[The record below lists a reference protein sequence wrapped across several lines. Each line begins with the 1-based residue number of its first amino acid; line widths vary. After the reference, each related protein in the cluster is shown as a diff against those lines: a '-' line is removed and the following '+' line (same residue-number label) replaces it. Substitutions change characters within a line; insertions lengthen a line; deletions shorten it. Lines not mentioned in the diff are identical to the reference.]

1 MKTSLKIILAA
12 TLAGACAAA
21 TFTFADRIV
30 PAGPKRVHADRVRTV
45 KAARVEQAGYV
56 REIRF
61 SGVVRAVNRG
71 KLSFTHGERLISR
84 PVEVGDHVDK
94 GQVLAR
100 LDDKKISNS
109 VAVAEAALREID
121 ARMDQIQ
128 KDHQRYEGLV
138 NASASAAVELERV
151 IEKKRVIIASKEAAQ
166 ANLREAERMLKE
178 SVLRAPFAATVT
190 EVLIEPGEFATP
202 GAPVVVLSGDGDV
215 EIKVEVP
222 ESSVLKLSVGN
233 PVTIDLPLAG
243 RKGLE
248 GRIAYLGKTALGPG
262 SLFPVLVS
270 LDNDSEAS
278 PGMTAEVVFQTEESQ
293 ALCVPL
299 AAVINPGGQI
309 PELFAVHDG
318 KVRKVPVKV
327 GEVVGRRV
335 TVEGDLRSGQLVVS
349 GGHLSLLDGDSV
361 EVREDEHL

>member
-1 MKTSLKIILAA
+1 MKTSLKILSFAALVGALAA
-12 TLAGACAAA
+12 G
-21 TFTFADRIV
+21 TFTFANRIV
-30 PAGPKRVHADRVRTV
+30 PAEPRRARDDPIRIV
-45 KAARVEQAGYV
+45 KAARVKPANYV

-61 SGVVRAVNRG
+61 SGVTRAVNRA
-71 KLSFTHGERLISR
+71 KLSFTQGERLISR
-84 PVEVGDHVDK
+84 PVEVGDHVAK

-100 LDDKKISNS
+100 LDDRKISNS

-121 ARMDQIQ
+121 ARMDQIR
-128 KDHQRYEGLV
+128 KDHERYQGLV
-138 NASASAAVELERV
+138 NASASAAVELERIV
-151 IEKKRVIIASKEAAQ
+151 EKERVLVASKAGAQ
-166 ANLREAERMLKE
+166 ARLKEAERTLKE
-178 SVLRAPFAATVT
+178 SVLRAPFAAVVT
-190 EVLIEPGEFATP
+190 EVRIEPGEFATP
-202 GAPVVVLSGDGDV
+202 GDPVVVLSGDGDV
-215 EIKVEVP
+215 EIEVEVP
-222 ESSVLKLSVGN
+222 ESSILKLSVGS
-233 PVTIDLPLAG
+233 PVTIDLPLAD

-248 GRIAYLGKTALGPG
+248 GKIEYLGKTALGPG

-278 PGMTAEVVFQTEESQ
+278 PGMTAEVVFQTEEIT

-309 PELFAVHDG
+309 PELFTVQGG

-335 TVEGDLRSGQLVVS
+335 TVQGDLKSDQLVVS